1 MPLAGTVL
9 ATMAMCCGAHTAA
22 TPPLLTASVNP
33 RERGRVVTRHFVGFS
48 YEFPTVQHDTI
59 GNTFTGINEPLARLY
74 DHVGETG
81 IGAPHMRLGGGAA
94 DASRWDPDNT
104 QRPPGIEYN
113 ITPYFLEQ
121 IATFQK
127 RTRSPLTIGLNMAAG
142 QPKLTLD
149 MARAARQIIGARNI
163 DAFEVG
169 NEPDVYPRR
178 PYGEGHTARPK
189 SWQFRDYLRELPR
202 FVDPVRKLGVRI
214 SAPNAATWEPEIKPF
229 LRRER
234 RRVGLL
240 SYHHYAL

>member
-1 MPLAGTVL
+1 MPFASTVL
-9 ATMAMCCGAHTAA
+9 ASMAMCCGAHTAA
-22 TPPLLTASVNP
+22 APPLVTASVNP

-59 GNTFTGINEPLARLY
+59 GNTFTGI
-74 DHVGETG
+74 D
-81 IGAPHMRLGGGAA
+81 
-94 DASRWDPDNT
+94 D
-104 QRPPGIEYN
+104 N

-214 SAPNAATWEPEIKPF
+214 SAPNAATW
-229 LRRER
+229 
-234 RRVGLL
+234 
-240 SYHHYAL
+240 